1 MAEFLYQWL
10 ILASFI
16 LSLAYVLTRKRLHL
30 PPGPKPLPVI
40 GNLLSLGDNPHR
52 SLAALAKTY
61 GPVMTLKLGQ
71 VTTIVVSS
79 PALAREVLLKKD
91 QAFCNRSIPDAIHV
105 FRHNELSIGWSPPNQ
120 LWKTLRKIYS
130 TQLFTSQRFEANRDL
145 RKEKVQELV
154 AYLTQQG
161 LAGEPVDV
169 GRAVFTTVLNSISNT
184 LFSIDMVSSY
194 SESAQGFKDL
204 MRGTMVEIGAPNV
217 SDFFPML
224 RWLDLQGNRRR
235 SEKCFARYHEIFDEL
250 IDKKLKLQEEKKSG
264 KDVVAAAVAED
275 FLDTLISILVKGDA
289 MEFDRPAL
297 KSFLLDV
304 FVAGVDTTTSTVE
317 WVMAELL
324 RNPSSMASARSELAK
339 ALNMDNVSDESY
351 ISKLPYLQAVLKETL
366 RLHPPI
372 PFLVPRST
380 ASTVD
385 LCGYTVPAR
394 TRVLVNCWAIGR
406 DDTVWTDRPE
416 MFVPERFLGMDVDY
430 KGHDFELIPFGA
442 GRRICPGLPLAFR
455 MVPLLLASLLRSF
468 DWKLANGQRPEDVD
482 LADEFGITLAM
493 SVPIRAIPYPDLC

>member
-1 MAEFLYQWL
+1 MAELHYQWLL
-10 ILASFI
+10 ILASSL

-71 VTTIVVSS
+71 ATTIVVSS
-79 PALAREVLLKKD
+79 AALAREVLLKKD
-91 QAFCNRSIPDAIHV
+91 QAFCNRSVPDAIHV
-105 FRHNELSIGWSPPNQ
+105 LRHSELSIAWLPPNQ
-120 LWKTLRKIYS
+120 MWKSLRKIYS
-130 TQLFTSQRFEANRDL
+130 TQLFTSQRFEANKDL

-161 LAGEPVDV
+161 SAGEPVDV
-169 GRAVFTTVLNSISNT
+169 GRAIFTTVLNSISNT
-184 LFSIDMVSSY
+184 LFSVDMVGSY
-194 SESAQGFKDL
+194 SESVQGFRDL
-204 MRGTMVEIGAPNV
+204 LRGIMAELAAPNV
-217 SDFFPML
+217 SDFFPIL
-224 RWLDLQGNRRR
+224 ARLDLQGNRRR
-235 SEKCFARYHEIFDEL
+235 SEKCAARFHEIFDEL
-250 IDKKLKLQEEKKSG
+250 IDKRLLQEEEKESG
-264 KDVVAAAVAED
+264 KDVGAAVAKD

-289 MEFDRPAL
+289 MELDRPAM

-304 FVAGVDTTTSTVE
+304 FLAGVDTTTSMLE

-324 RNPSSMASARSELAK
+324 RNPSSMASARAELAK
-339 ALNMDNVSDESY
+339 ALNMDNVRDESY

-372 PFLVPRST
+372 PFLLPRST

-385 LCGYTVPAR
+385 LCGYTIPAG

-430 KGHDFELIPFGA
+430 KGQDFELVPFGA

-468 DWKLANGQRPEDVD
+468 DWKLANGQGPEDVD
-482 LADEFGITLAM
+482 LTEKLGITVAK

>member
-1 MAEFLYQWL
+1 MAELHYQWL
-10 ILASFI
+10 ILTSFV

-79 PALAREVLLKKD
+79 PVLAREVLLKKD
-91 QAFCNRSIPDAIHV
+91 QAFCNRSVPDAIHV
-105 FRHNELSIGWSPPNQ
+105 LRHNELSMAWSPPNQ
-120 LWKTLRKIYS
+120 LWKSLRKIYN
-130 TQLFTSQRFEANRDL
+130 TQLFTSQRFDANKDL

-169 GRAVFTTVLNSISNT
+169 GRAVFTTVLNSISST
-184 LFSIDMVSSY
+184 LCSVDMVSSY
-194 SESAQGFKDL
+194 SESAQGFRDL
-204 MRGTMVEIGAPNV
+204 MRGIMVEIGAPNV
-217 SDFFPML
+217 SDFFPTL
-224 RWLDLQGNRRR
+224 RWLDLLGNRRR
-235 SEKCFARYHEIFDEL
+235 AEKYAARFHEIFDEL
-250 IDKKLKLQEEKKSG
+250 IDKRLQEEEKRG
-264 KDVVAAAVAED
+264 KDVGATVAKD

-289 MEFDRPAL
+289 MELDRPAM

-317 WVMAELL
+317 WAMAELL
-324 RNPSSMASARSELAK
+324 RNPSSMARARAELAK
-339 ALNMDNVSDESY
+339 AFDKDNVSDESY
-351 ISKLPYLQAVLKETL
+351 ISKLPYLQAVVKETL
-366 RLHPPI
+366 RLHPPV
-372 PFLVPRST
+372 PLLLPRST
-380 ASTVD
+380 ASPVD
-385 LCGYTVPAR
+385 LCGYTIPAG

-455 MVPLLLASLLRSF
+455 MVHLLLASMLHSF
-468 DWKLANGQRPEDVD
+468 DWKLPNGQCPEDLD
-482 LADEFGITLAM
+482 LTDKFGITLAM
-493 SVPIRAIPYPDLC
+493 SVPIRAIPYPDSC